1 MYVWTMGDIVQEY
14 GVVNSTVSYWL
25 KAWGPDSDHPFPE
38 PVATVQVKTLTTAD
52 KVGWTRKQFA
62 YYPREV
68 RAWHAGLE
76 AAKSRRMTAA
86 QTGTT
91 RDRTGEVQHNAPVSH
106 PMREAVTNMEAALEA
121 LQETR
126 RELDR
131 LRVLVA
137 SVRPVDRS
145 L

>member
-25 KAWGPDSDHPFPE
+25 KVWGPDSDHPFPE
-38 PVATVQVKTLTTAD
+38 PVATVQVKNSSQA
-52 KVGWTRKQFA
+52 GWTRRQLA
-62 YYPREV
+62 YNPRQV
-68 RAWHAGLE
+68 RAWHAGLK
-76 AAKSRRMTAA
+76 AAQSRRMTAA

-91 RDRTGEVQHNAPVSH
+91 KKREGRHNAPVSR
-106 PMREAVTNMEAALEA
+106 PMQEAVANMETALVA
-121 LQETR
+121 LKETR
-126 RELDR
+126 QELER
-131 LRVLVA
+131 LRVLVD

>member
-25 KAWGPDSDHPFPE
+25 KVWGPDSDPPFPE
-38 PVATVQVKTLTTAD
+38 PVATVQVKNSSQA
-52 KVGWTRKQFA
+52 GWTRRQLA
-62 YYPREV
+62 YNPRQV
-68 RAWHAGLE
+68 RAWHAGLK
-76 AAKSRRMTAA
+76 AAQSRRMTAA

-91 RDRTGEVQHNAPVSH
+91 KTREVRHNAPVSR
-106 PMREAVTNMEAALEA
+106 PMQEAVANMETALVA
-121 LQETR
+121 LKETR
-126 RELDR
+126 QELER
-131 LRVLVA
+131 LRVLVD

>member
-25 KAWGPDSDHPFPE
+25 KVWGPDSDHPFPE
-38 PVATVQVKTLTTAD
+38 PVAIVQSVNTSKA
-52 KVGWTRKQFA
+52 GWTRRSKA
-62 YYPREV
+62 YNPREV

-91 RDRTGEVQHNAPVSH
+91 RNRTGEVHHNAPVSR
-106 PMREAVTNMEAALEA
+106 PMQEAVSDMENALTA
-121 LQETR
+121 LKETR
-126 RELDR
+126 KELER
-131 LRVLVA
+131 LSTLVD
-137 SVRPVDRS
+137 SVRTIDRRF
-145 L
+145 

>member
-25 KAWGPDSDHPFPE
+25 KAWGPDTDHPFPE
-38 PVATVQVKTLTTAD
+38 PVATVQVKTSSQS
-52 KVGWTRKQFA
+52 GWTRRQLA

-68 RAWHAGLE
+68 RAWHAGLK
-76 AAKSRRMTAA
+76 AAQSRRMTAA

-91 RDRTGEVQHNAPVSH
+91 KKRTVHHNAPVSR
-106 PMREAVTNMEAALEA
+106 PMQEAVSDMENALVA
-121 LQETR
+121 LKETR
-126 RELDR
+126 RELER
-131 LRVLVA
+131 LSVLVD